1 MGQGRSQWP
10 SPLWAR
16 ERVSE
21 RARKLRPGGTGGQ
34 QSQPQGCG
42 WTSGRKVSWSPGD
55 RGEGR
60 QKTPEKMPKSGVR
73 ASGGLGSAEL

>member
-1 MGQGRSQWP
+1 MGQGRSRWP

-16 ERVSE
+16 ERLSE
-21 RARKLRPGGTGGQ
+21 QARKLRPGGTGGQ

-42 WTSGRKVSWSPGD
+42 WTSGHKVPWSPGD
-55 RGEGR
+55 GGEGR
-60 QKTPEKMPKSGVR
+60 QKTPEKMQKSGVR